1 MTDNTTNANT
11 GTAERSDDGDLL
23 DVVLG
28 EIGSVL
34 ARVRRDDLHR
44 LADVL
49 SHAPRIFVAGEGRSG
64 FMAKAFAMRLMHL
77 GLPVHV
83 IGETTTPSVGA
94 GDVLVAVSGS
104 GTTAGT
110 VRTAQQAAK
119 AGASVHA
126 VTADADAPLA
136 GLATSVLLLPAAT
149 KHRRAGEAPTVQP
162 LSSLFDQVTH
172 VSLDTVCLLLARRRN
187 VDNAAAA
194 AAHANTE

>member
-1 MTDNTTNANT
+1 MND
-11 GTAERSDDGDLL
+11 SDQQEPDQDLL

-28 EIGSVL
+28 EIAGVL
-34 ARVRRDDLHR
+34 ARVRRDELQR

-49 SHAPRIFVAGEGRSG
+49 SDAPRIFVAGEGRSG

-83 IGETTTPSVGA
+83 IGETTTPSIHS

-110 VRTAQQAAK
+110 VRVAEQAVAV
-119 AGASVHA
+119 GASVHA
-126 VTADADAPLA
+126 VTADTDAPLA
-136 GLATSVLLLPAAT
+136 ELATTVLLLPAAT
-149 KHRRAGEAPTVQP
+149 KHRRASEAHTVQP

-172 VSLDTVCLLLARRRN
+172 VSLDAVCLMLARRRN
-187 VDNAAAA
+187 VDNSAAA

>member
-1 MTDNTTNANT
+1 MNA
-11 GTAERSDDGDLL
+11 AQPEPADDLV

-28 EIGSVL
+28 EIGGVL
-34 ARVRRDDLHR
+34 SHVQGDQLER

-49 SHAPRIFVAGEGRSG
+49 GRAPRIFVAGEGRSG

-83 IGETTTPSVGA
+83 VGETTTPPIAA
-94 GDVLVAVSGS
+94 GDLLVAVSGS

-110 VRTAQQAAK
+110 VRVAEQAVAVG
-119 AGASVHA
+119 AGVHA

-136 GLATSVLLLPAAT
+136 RLATHVLLLPAAT

-172 VSLDTVCLLLARRRN
+172 VSLDVVCLMLARRRN
-187 VDNAAAA
+187 VDNATAA